1 MDLLCCCFC
10 CCCCFYSP
18 RWRLRGPR
26 WPCVLARCRLR
37 GPRWPCALSRCVRV
51 FAPWPIGHMF
61 SLGDY
66 IRLLWLLVSFGFPRI
81 SLRCFSLSLVL
92 SFVFFL
98 SYPSLYVSFLFTDVF
113 TSPMWAELNHVED
126 PSLRRLAEKLPE
138 VVLGSRADNTTL
150 SYLNGFKRWR
160 SWACK
165 FPEITVLPATPAYVS
180 LYLLSVLQA
189 STSPAPVQTAF
200 YSIRWAHEIAGF
212 ESPTSHTLPQRVLE
226 SAKRRLS
233 HQVSKKLPVTPEI
246 LLKFHQSLDG
256 SLVDTRFMAMALLA
270 FAGFLK
276 FDELSS
282 LKLKDVVSHAT
293 YFELFI
299 ESSKTD
305 QYREALSFPL
315 LRRAQSYVPGS
326 ISLIIY
332 LRPKSLCS
340 HLPLVVTILF
350 LVTSKQSLAVNLFA
364 WGPRYLIPGVGKCYL
379 RS

>member
-1 MDLLCCCFC
+1 MLLFLLLLLFLFASVAFTWASVALCFLPRC
-10 CCCCFYSP
+10 RLRRPRWPCVLP

-26 WPCVLARCRLR
+26 WPCVLARCCLR
-37 GPRWPCALSRCVRV
+37 GPRWPCVLSRCVRV

-150 SYLNGFKRWR
+150 SYLNGFKRCR

-180 LYLLSVLQA
+180 
-189 STSPAPVQTAF
+189 
-200 YSIRWAHEIAGF
+200 
-212 ESPTSHTLPQRVLE
+212 
-226 SAKRRLS
+226 
-233 HQVSKKLPVTPEI
+233 
-246 LLKFHQSLDG
+246 
-256 SLVDTRFMAMALLA
+256 
-270 FAGFLK
+270 
-276 FDELSS
+276 
-282 LKLKDVVSHAT
+282 
-293 YFELFI
+293 
-299 ESSKTD
+299 
-305 QYREALSFPL
+305 
-315 LRRAQSYVPGS
+315 
-326 ISLIIY
+326 
-332 LRPKSLCS
+332 
-340 HLPLVVTILF
+340 
-350 LVTSKQSLAVNLFA
+350 
-364 WGPRYLIPGVGKCYL
+364 
-379 RS
+379 

>member
-1 MDLLCCCFC
+1 
-10 CCCCFYSP
+10 
-18 RWRLRGPR
+18 
-26 WPCVLARCRLR
+26 
-37 GPRWPCALSRCVRV
+37 
-51 FAPWPIGHMF
+51 MF

-81 SLRCFSLSLVL
+81 SLRCFFHIL
-92 SFVFFL
+92 SFVICFFL
-98 SYPSLYVSFLFTDVF
+98 SYPSSYVSFLSTDVF

-126 PSLRRLAEKLPE
+126 PSLRCLAEKLPE

-212 ESPTSHTLPQRVLE
+212 ESPTSHTLPQRVFG
-226 SAKRRLS
+226 SAKRR
-233 HQVSKKLPVTPEI
+233 
-246 LLKFHQSLDG
+246 
-256 SLVDTRFMAMALLA
+256 
-270 FAGFLK
+270 
-276 FDELSS
+276 
-282 LKLKDVVSHAT
+282 
-293 YFELFI
+293 
-299 ESSKTD
+299 
-305 QYREALSFPL
+305 SFPL

-332 LRPKSLCS
+332 LRPKSRCP
-340 HLPLVVTILF
+340 HLPLVVTIFF

-364 WGPRYLIPGVGKCYL
+364 WDPRYLIPGVGKCYL